1 MTETQ
6 ILRLFE
12 SHVPNE
18 AVSYCF
24 DLWDVHRFTFKVK
37 TKRATKLGDYKYN
50 PSDKSHKITV
60 NNDLNTY
67 SFLITYLHEVAH
79 LVTYKQFGRKVMPH
93 GQEWKVNFKNLTLPM
108 LSTAVFPDDVLRK
121 LANYIKNPKASS
133 CNDHQ
138 LMKALNAYGN
148 TEGTFLSDVAPGAT
162 FKFGARAFKKETL
175 RRTRFVCQEVS
186 TGRRYLISR
195 SALVELA

>member
-6 ILRLFE
+6 ILSLFE
-12 SHVPNE
+12 NHVPKA
-18 AVSYCF
+18 AVNYCF
-24 DLWDVHRFTFKVK
+24 DLWDAHKFIFKVK
-37 TKRATKLGDYKYN
+37 AKRATKLGDYKYN
-50 PSDKSHKITV
+50 PTDRSHKITV

-79 LVTYKQFGRKVMPH
+79 LITYKQYGRKVLPH
-93 GQEWKVNFKNLTLPM
+93 GKEWKANFKSLTLPM
-108 LSTAVFPDDVLRK
+108 MSTLIFPDDVLRK

-133 CNDHQ
+133 CNDHL
-138 LMKALNAYGN
+138 LMKALSAYEE
-148 TEGTFLSDVAPGAT
+148 TESTFLSDIQVGQT
-162 FKFGARAFKKETL
+162 FKLGARAFRKEKL

-195 SALVELA
+195 TALVELI